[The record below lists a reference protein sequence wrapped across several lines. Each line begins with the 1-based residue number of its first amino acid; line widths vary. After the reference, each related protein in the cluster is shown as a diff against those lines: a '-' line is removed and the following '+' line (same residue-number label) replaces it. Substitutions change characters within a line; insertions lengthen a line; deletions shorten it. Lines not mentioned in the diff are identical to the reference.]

1 MTIKNE
7 ELLTIAKAADRLLN
21 WGRDPEAVEL
31 GNDLNE
37 LVKKLCNQLEKGR
50 DAARATMAKKREVNP
65 QYGGRDFYQ
74 KGKGAARQEAMDW
87 RIDYSNHNYSAEELG
102 EFHDHFKKLAKQFGL
117 QKEFK
122 DNGII

>member
-7 ELLTIAKAADRLLN
+7 ELLVIAKAADYLRH
-21 WGRDPEAVEL
+21 WERAPESVEL
-31 GNDLNE
+31 GTRLNE

-50 DAARATMAKKREVNP
+50 DSARTAMAKKRKNNP
-65 QYGGRDFYQ
+65 NYGGGDFYQ
-74 KGKGAARQEAMDW
+74 QRKTAARQEAIDW
-87 RIDYSNHNYSAEELG
+87 RLDYSNHNYSAEELD
-102 EFHDHFKKLAKQFGL
+102 EFNDYFKKLAKQFGL